1 MKRLHFVVLWALAA
15 VLTGALASCRSMER
29 TAESNVYAVKAD
41 TVCILQFRT
50 DTLHCRDS
58 VFVRE
63 YVAGDT
69 FYKERDRWH
78 TVYRARLVH
87 DTLYRVRTDTVRV
100 AQKEE
105 TGHKEERREGTAA
118 RLVRTLLWGVV
129 AGGTVY
135 YILHKT
141 L

>member
-105 TGHKEERREGTAA
+105 TGHKEEQREGTAA

-129 AGGTVY
+129 TGGTVY
-135 YILHKT
+135 FILRKT